1 MNVSGR
7 PCNYVIPSATKWAD
21 AQLLRIYNQAL
32 CQGRGSLLS
41 RNLLSNSIN
50 ITYGYLGNYARAFKS
65 CNDSL
70 ALPPFSSTYIL
81 DHAYGPSNLK
91 GNIFRMANAN
101 KDLTSLIFH
110 TPDLLCKEHKTA
122 ILANLEDLLS
132 NPSIS
137 FSIPNNQIRL
147 ASKSRSF
154 SLFIKASAFL
164 NSLFGSK
171 LTGFYNRINF
181 LQESSLDIPVL
192 TSVKPHEVYVD
203 ERGETVSSKYP
214 VSNVTARFDSFK
226 CVYCPTSMMAIPFI
240 LHSIPVHL
248 SPVHPLSGLLGT
260 FVPPLPSHVAL
271 EMIYECLLKT
281 SVSLSRFDHLESYLS
296 DLSF

>member
-110 TPDLLCKEHKTA
+110 TPDLLCKEHKM
-122 ILANLEDLLS
+122 
-132 NPSIS
+132 
-137 FSIPNNQIRL
+137 
-147 ASKSRSF
+147 
-154 SLFIKASAFL
+154 
-164 NSLFGSK
+164 
-171 LTGFYNRINF
+171 
-181 LQESSLDIPVL
+181 
-192 TSVKPHEVYVD
+192 
-203 ERGETVSSKYP
+203 
-214 VSNVTARFDSFK
+214 RF
-226 CVYCPTSMMAIPFI
+226 
-240 LHSIPVHL
+240 
-248 SPVHPLSGLLGT
+248 
-260 FVPPLPSHVAL
+260 
-271 EMIYECLLKT
+271 
-281 SVSLSRFDHLESYLS
+281 
-296 DLSF
+296 